1 MLSTSARWVVGA
13 TLTMA
18 AALGVGRFAYTPLLP
33 EMTLAFG
40 WSYGQAGDL
49 ASANFLG
56 YLAGALMAPKLAV
69 SPQVRAWVALSLMGT
84 VLTTFLGS
92 EADLYWQWVVLRF
105 LGGVA
110 SAICLVGVT
119 AHLIQVLARQGTEHL
134 GNIHFAGV
142 GLGILLCM
150 AGVFLGGGV
159 AEQWSRQGLI
169 AAVCVALAWVL
180 LREGPWLA
188 APTVQG
194 ADSDADEAGLWPVI
208 VGYGLFG
215 FGYVVSA
222 TFVVAMGE
230 NLAAQGIDPRASWV
244 AVGAGTLPSVYLWQ
258 WFAQRRGLALSL
270 RVAYAV
276 LAVGTL
282 LAGWVQSVWAL
293 LFAAVL
299 LGGTFAGITALG
311 LSAGRQLAPQRVAAV
326 VSIMTVAFSIGQL
339 LGPAVAGRMADVLG
353 GFFWPSV
360 LATSLVLVALLLV
373 PKQLR

>member
-1 MLSTSARWVVGA
+1 MVGA

-33 EMTLAFG
+33 EMTMAFD

-56 YLAGALMAPKLAV
+56 YLAGALLAPKLAV

-188 APTVQG
+188 APTSQD
-194 ADSDADEAGLWPVI
+194 ADSDADEAGLWSVI

-222 TFVVAMGE
+222 TFVVAMGDH
-230 NLAAQGIDPRASWV
+230 LAAQGIDPRASWV

-270 RVAYAV
+270 WVAYAV